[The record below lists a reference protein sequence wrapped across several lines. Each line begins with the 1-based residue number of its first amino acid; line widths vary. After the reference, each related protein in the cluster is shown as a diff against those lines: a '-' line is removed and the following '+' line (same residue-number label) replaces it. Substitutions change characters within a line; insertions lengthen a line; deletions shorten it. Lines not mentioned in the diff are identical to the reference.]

1 MPIITASIN
10 TGCPRKKDKRETA
23 ASSKGGEKQAFS
35 FTACIRRS
43 AFKGSNLTKQDLVSS
58 YFLTRHHHLRA
69 QTRRKH
75 LRLVTKSKYKVRWLK
90 EPPVNGNDLSD
101 KVLVM

>member
-43 AFKGSNLTKQDLVSS
+43 AFKGSNLTKQDLETFILSDPAPPPQG
-58 YFLTRHHHLRA
+58 TD
-69 QTRRKH
+69 RRKH